1 MIRIENESMKK
12 KLLIIAILVI
22 VLLFACVSITSYYYS
37 RHHIMSYI
45 PDSIEEERLLAD
57 DFGVSL
63 DGEMHVERALFS
75 YMHPDI
81 EDRYA
86 IRITGVED
94 IYSFMTSNVS
104 LDGEITIDN
113 GTVFINGNPIVSNSR
128 VTNYEGT
135 EEYDGV
141 SIQVRIWGGHGVRSD
156 GPFRY
161 TLTFTFFFLD
171 DELVFV
177 ECGCRSGAPFG
188 NDLFN
193 GLLKDYYWR
202 DYVFYPIRPLF

>member
-1 MIRIENESMKK
+1 MKK
-12 KLLIIAILVI
+12 NVIKIIIAALLFI
-22 VLLFACVSITSYYYS
+22 VLSFACVTVTSYLYS
-37 RHHIMSYI
+37 RNHIMSYV
-45 PDSIEEERLLAD
+45 PDSLEEERLLAD

-63 DGEMHVERALFS
+63 DSEMHVDRALFS
-75 YMHPDI
+75 YMHPNN

-86 IRITGVED
+86 IRITGVDD
-94 IYSFMTSNVS
+94 IYSFMSSNVS
-104 LDGEITIDN
+104 LDGDITIDN
-113 GTVFINGNPIVSNSR
+113 GTIFINGNPIVPNSR
-128 VTNYEGT
+128 VINYEGT
-135 EEYDGV
+135 QEYNGV
-141 SIQVRIWGGHGVRSD
+141 SIQARIWGGHGVRSD
-156 GPFRY
+156 GPFRF

-188 NDLFN
+188 NNLYN